1 MTARTGA
8 RVLAVE
14 DQPASLALVRHVLE
28 PEGFDVRVARSGAE
42 ALTLAQETRPD
53 LVLLDMHLPD
63 MHGLEVLRRL
73 RESPWGAA
81 LPVVAVSAM
90 VTPADRTL
98 WLQAGCADVIEKPI
112 DVATFARRVARW
124 LQRDAAS
131 QDREQDSP
139 GPAPAAAP
147 APGRDATAQDREE
160 DGARRPRDL
169 LGEILV
175 ANGLVTREQLARAIE
190 AQARSGKRL
199 GQVLVEQGVL
209 TEDDIAWALAN
220 QLGYP
225 YVFLTRDLVDE
236 EAVHLLPE
244 GFMRERRVLPVLKF
258 GHEMTLAM
266 ADPTDQ
272 ATIDEVAA
280 RTGLRINRALALA
293 SNIATVLDEVFARP
307 RAGRAPSATSGS
319 PAAQYLQ
326 FHLVQ
331 ALQQGATE
339 IHLDVGPDGDG
350 RIRYRIQGVLVDRT
364 GAPGELHAAIL
375 EHLRRLTGQ
384 EASAGMGTARVTAG
398 SSPLT
403 LVAAFVP
410 TAAGPTATLALY
422 PERSDV
428 PDLAQL
434 GVAGRELAALR
445 AALQPAGGLVLVGCV
460 DRAVRA
466 ALLHGLLA
474 TAPPGKGW
482 TVETVPVFRRPT
494 VHQTLTTPE
503 ALAAQVRLVAAAHPD
518 YIGIDDVAAA
528 EALAAAADAA
538 RRATVL
544 AGHPEGNAVDLLAE
558 TVDALGAALTASVL
572 RAVLAARPVRLL
584 CPACKQAASPAAAGR
599 RTFLP
604 VGCEGCGFT
613 GYRGQRLLAQVWVVD
628 PQTRALLRAGQRADA
643 LARAAG
649 PLDGQLRAQATA
661 LLDDGLVAPAELAAV
676 LDVLTPQTP
685 WTSPTC

>member
-1 MTARTGA
+1 MTTRTGA

-28 PEGFDVRVARSGAE
+28 REGFDVRVARSGAE
-42 ALTLAQETRPD
+42 ALALAQETRPD

-90 VTPADRTL
+90 VTPEDRAL
-98 WLQAGCADVIEKPI
+98 WLQAGCADVIAKPI
-112 DVATFARRVARW
+112 DVATFAQSVARW
-124 LQRDAAS
+124 LRPGAAS
-131 QDREQDSP
+131 QDRGQDRPS
-139 GPAPAAAP
+139 PAPAATP
-147 APGRDATAQDREE
+147 PGRGAAAQDRQE

-175 ANGLVTREQLARAIE
+175 ANGLVTRDQLARAIE

-236 EAVHLLPE
+236 EAVRLLPE

-307 RAGRAPSATSGS
+307 RAARAPSAASGS

-339 IHLDVGPDGDG
+339 IHLDVGPDGEG

-384 EASAGMGTARVTAG
+384 EASAGVGTARVTAG
-398 SSPLT
+398 SSALT

-410 TAAGPTATLALY
+410 TAAGPAATVTLY

-445 AALQPAGGLVLVGCV
+445 AALQPPGGLVLVGCV

-474 TAPPGKGW
+474 AAPQGKGW

-494 VHQTLTTPE
+494 LHQTLTTPE
-503 ALAAQVRLVAAAHPD
+503 GLAAQVRLVAAARPD
-518 YIGIDDVAAA
+518 YIGIDDVAAP

-544 AGHPEGNAVDLLAE
+544 AGHPQGNALDLLAE
-558 TVDALGAALTASVL
+558 MVDALGTALTASVL

-584 CPACKQAASPAAAGR
+584 CPACKQAAPPAVGGR

-604 VGCEGCGFT
+604 VGCEACGFT

-628 PQTRALLRAGQRADA
+628 PQTRTLLRAGQRADA
-643 LARAAG
+643 LARAAE
-649 PLDGQLRAQATA
+649 PLDAQLRAQATA
-661 LLDDGLVAPAELAAV
+661 LLDDGLVCPAELAAV
-676 LDVLTPQTP
+676 MDILAPQTP